1 MLRTITPT
9 CPLTDRS
16 TFVRPILAR
25 FASEIRP
32 RSYDIEYAQEGNV
45 ISHGLEKPRYLTYLI
60 NDEKPLFLLTSP
72 IDKNRPEPGTPG
84 IIDMLSAYGLD
95 NTGER
100 DETETIQQAIDEA
113 SANGGATL
121 LFRDGVYK
129 VKQLKI
135 KTDYIDLS

>member
-25 FASEIRP
+25 FGKRNPAH
-32 RSYDIEYAQEGNV
+32 DIEYAQEGNV

-121 LFRDGVYK
+121 LFRD
-129 VKQLKI
+129 L
-135 KTDYIDLS
+135 